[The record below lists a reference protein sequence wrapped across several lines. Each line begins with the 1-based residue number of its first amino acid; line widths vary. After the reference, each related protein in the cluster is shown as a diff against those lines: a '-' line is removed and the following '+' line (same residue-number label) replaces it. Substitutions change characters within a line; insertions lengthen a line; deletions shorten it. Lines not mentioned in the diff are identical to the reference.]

1 MSFILSKLTQAV
13 IITYKFLSP
22 SLPTIFLVICYLHK
36 TFFLAFST
44 SQCML
49 FRKHQADYFYWL
61 CVTVLTAYSAIEW
74 QWIAVGT
81 GMVSFKEE
89 YTQLTPENYLAAVNI
104 IHQKIAFVFDFHL
117 VKKRPYQ
124 ICKLERSI
132 PIPHKICKDRNRNNV
147 L

>member
-49 FRKHQADYFYWL
+49 FRKHQCRLLLLTLCYCTHSLFSYW
-61 CVTVLTAYSAIEW
+61 VTMDSSGYWDGIIQGRIHPTYTRELFSCH
-74 QWIAVGT
+74 
-81 GMVSFKEE
+81 E
-89 YTQLTPENYLAAVNI
+89 YHSPKNCICIWFSSRQ
-104 IHQKIAFVFDFHL
+104 
-117 VKKRPYQ
+117 KRPYQ

-132 PIPHKICKDRNRNNV
+132 PIPHKICKDRNPNNV

>member
-22 SLPTIFLVICYLHK
+22 SLSTIFLVICYLHK

-49 FRKHQADYFYWL
+49 FRKHQCRLLLLTLCYCTHSLFSYW
-61 CVTVLTAYSAIEW
+61 VTMDSSGYWDGIIQGRIHPTYTRELFSCC
-74 QWIAVGT
+74 
-81 GMVSFKEE
+81 E
-89 YTQLTPENYLAAVNI
+89 Y
-104 IHQKIAFVFDFHL
+104 HSQKNCICIWFL
-117 VKKRPYQ
+117 YRQKWPCQ